1 MSQPVTHWST
11 ALTVG
16 AARDRAQGLRERI
29 AHTAPSVETMAH
41 SVWWI
46 RRDLRLADNPALLAA
61 VDAAADG
68 TVLPL
73 FVQDPA
79 LWDPSG
85 DRRRAHLANSLAALR
100 SDGGV
105 PVRVRHGDPVREV
118 VAAAVEAGADTV
130 HVAADFMPYG
140 RTRDESVAVA
150 LAAQGIH
157 LVRTG
162 SPYAVPPGTI
172 RKPDGSHLQVFTP
185 FYHRWR
191 DSGIEAPAAAPT
203 AVAWAGGGPVG
214 DLADVPTVEAL
225 LPAGERA
232 AGERLAAF
240 VGEQAGDY
248 DTERERPDHRG
259 TSRLSVSLKYGEI
272 HPRTVLAALAD
283 RVGKGPET
291 FRQEIAWR
299 DFYADVLY
307 HRPETAR
314 EYYKPAMARMRYDV
328 GAEADRRLAAWQEG
342 RTGFPLIDAGMR
354 QLATEGWMHNRLR
367 MVVGSFL
374 VKDLHLEWTAG
385 ARWFMQQLMDGEI
398 SSNQH
403 GWQWIAGSGTDAAP
417 YFRIFNPVT
426 QGERYDPA
434 GDYVR
439 RYVHELRHI
448 AGGAVHEPWK
458 VRGGYAHGYPEPI
471 VDHRAERIE
480 ALARYAEV
488 SGS

>member
-1 MSQPVTHWST
+1 MPDT
-11 ALTVG
+11 
-16 AARDRAQGLRERI
+16 
-29 AHTAPSVETMAH
+29 
-41 SVWWI
+41 VWWI
-46 RRDLRLADNPALLAA
+46 RRDLRLRDNPALRAA
-61 VDAAADG
+61 VQAAGSGGDGDGDDGAG

-79 LWDPSG
+79 LWGPSG
-85 DRRRAHLANSLAALR
+85 DRRRAYLAASLAALR
-100 SDGGV
+100 EEGGV

-118 VAAAVEAGADTV
+118 VAAARDAGATSV
-130 HVAADFMPYG
+130 HVAGDFMPYG
-140 RTRDESVAVA
+140 RTRDEAVA
-150 LAAQGIH
+150 AALAEHGID

-162 SPYAVPPGTI
+162 SAYAVDPGTI
-172 RKPDGSHLQVFTP
+172 RKPDGSNLLVYTP
-185 FYHRWR
+185 FFHRWR
-191 DSGIEAPAAAPT
+191 DSGIRGP
-203 AVAWAGGGPVG
+203 VATLRSIPWAAGGPAGE
-214 DLADVPTVEAL
+214 LADVPSVDGL
-225 LPAGERA
+225 LPAGEHEALQRLKSFL
-232 AGERLAAF
+232 GER
-240 VGEQAGDY
+240 VGDY
-248 DTERERPDHRG
+248 DGERERPDHPG
-259 TSRLSVSLKYGEI
+259 TSRLSVSLKYGEV
-272 HPRTVLAALAD
+272 HPRTVLAALAE

-314 EYYKPAMARMRYDV
+314 EYYKPAMARMRYDT

-374 VKDLHLEWTAG
+374 VKDLHLEWTVG

-426 QGERYDPA
+426 QGDRYDPA

-471 VDHRAERIE
+471 VDHRAERVE